1 MSGCQRRVTRDTCHA
16 YIMMVRTQI
25 SLEDHDHARAKR
37 RAAELGISLSELIR
51 RALRKE
57 LGERAGSGD
66 ISELFGI
73 LDSGHTDTSQRVDE
87 LVSEA
92 IFEDFMRGRTSS

>member
-1 MSGCQRRVTRDTCHA
+1 
-16 YIMMVRTQI
+16 MMVRTQI
-25 SLEDHDHARAKR
+25 SLEDHDHARAKD

-57 LGERAGSGD
+57 LGERGGRGD

-73 LDSGHTDTSQRVDE
+73 LNSGHADTSQRVDE
-87 LVSEA
+87 LVGDA
-92 IFEDFMRGRTSS
+92 VFEDFERGRTSS